1 MDWTKMFI
9 KKLIEIFNL
18 SDKEYV
24 DTMGMNEGNHEE
36 DDGFVWAQMRMTRL
50 VRLKQPGRWCPR
62 GTNLGLCWSRG
73 RWDGCVRV
81 AHQRSARGT
90 RRPVWGH
97 KGPGG
102 GGHCHH
108 CHMVMWLQPR
118 GEKRDKGNCVLLGSV
133 FRHYKCILWLWAS
146 GWKTWG
152 IQQVRVAPCATWGGG
167 GGGVPVAVVSR
178 GCAGARV
185 AAPAR
190 RPAPPPAH
198 QPGHSFSNC
207 CLVPVVTAL
216 SAATESQRT
225 SSAGQNINTDPRPQ
239 QRQSQW
245 HHGGLHTPPAGGLPG
260 PPVCEGGRAP
270 GQDPPQQCLLSA
282 AKIQTQQT
290 CRHED
295 ILPNRGMYILLL
307 LTSVKNVEW
316 N

>member
-1 MDWTKMFI
+1 MDWTKMFV

-24 DTMGMNEGNHEE
+24 DTMGMNEVNHE

-118 GEKRDKGNCVLLGSV
+118 GEKRDKGNCVLLGSA
-133 FRHYKCILWLWAS
+133 FRHYKCILWLRAS

-152 IQQVRVAPCATWGGG
+152 IQQVRVAPCATWGEEEEVSPWRLCP
-167 GGGVPVAVVSR
+167 GGVQVPGWR
-178 GCAGARV
+178 
-185 AAPAR
+185 P
-190 RPAPPPAH
+190 RPAGPRHRPHTSPAIHSPTVAWCQWWRRCQRRRRVREPH
-198 QPGHSFSNC
+198 QRD
-207 CLVPVVTAL
+207 
-216 SAATESQRT
+216 RT
-225 SSAGQNINTDPRPQ
+225 
-239 QRQSQW
+239 
-245 HHGGLHTPPAGGLPG
+245 
-260 PPVCEGGRAP
+260 
-270 GQDPPQQCLLSA
+270 
-282 AKIQTQQT
+282 
-290 CRHED
+290 
-295 ILPNRGMYILLL
+295 
-307 LTSVKNVEW
+307 
-316 N
+316 